1 MQRALQ
7 AAMEQGQ
14 PIGDAESQRQRES
27 QARMQ
32 ELEKELER
40 WRKAVPEAI
49 REDLGRIQ
57 AALDAESASAFRRA
71 VLLEAWGREIGELK
85 AREALETR
93 RAKAERA
100 NDAARLA
107 ELDAIEANYDDSTG
121 RLLELLWRT
130 SQEIREQGSPGEV
143 VFEEGVVPVDT
154 STWWPSAS
162 GRVKFRLGEI
172 DFATMREMGES

>member
-1 MQRALQ
+1 MERASTMHRIVGFDPGLNITGYGIV
-7 AAMEQGQ
+7 ECHG
-14 PIGDAESQRQRES
+14 GSVK
-27 QARMQ
+27 
-32 ELEKELER
+32 L
-40 WRKAVPEAI
+40 VEAGTV
-49 REDLGRIQ
+49 RSRG
-57 AALDAESASAFRRA
+57 
-71 VLLEAWGREIGELK
+71 
-85 AREALETR
+85 EALETR